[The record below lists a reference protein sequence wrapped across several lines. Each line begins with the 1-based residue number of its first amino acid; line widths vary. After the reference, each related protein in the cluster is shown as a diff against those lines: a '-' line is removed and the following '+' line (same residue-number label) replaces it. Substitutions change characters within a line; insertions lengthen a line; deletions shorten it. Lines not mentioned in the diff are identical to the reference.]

1 MTSSALPSRGF
12 LLGKFMPPHTGHVFL
27 CDFARNAC
35 QSLTI
40 LVCSLPDDPI
50 PGELRH
56 RWMRELFPDCDVRW
70 CDEILPQEPADH
82 PDFWAIWS
90 DVVARYGGSPDV
102 IFASEPYGLQ
112 LAGEVGAVFWPVDIG
127 RQARPVSGTAVRA
140 DPFGRWKDIPSVVR
154 PWFVR
159 RVCLF
164 GPESTGKTTLAVRLA
179 DRFETICVP
188 EYGRT
193 YTETFGVDL
202 GPDDLLKIAQ
212 GQLAATRAASR
223 QANRIQIEDTDPLL
237 TAVWSEMLTGQ
248 RAAWFDTFDA
258 FADLYLLCDTDAPWV
273 DDGTRYFP
281 DPKDRTRFSTL
292 CEAELRQRGVRHV
305 LLSGDWATREA
316 KAVEAILTAFPT
328 LSPPRPS
335 APPSTAAPPATE

>member
-1 MTSSALPSRGF
+1 MTSPELPARGF
-12 LLGKFMPPHTGHVFL
+12 VLGKFMPPHTGHVFL

-56 RWMRELFPDCDVRW
+56 LWMRELFPDCDVRW
-70 CDEILPQEPADH
+70 CAEILPQEPSDH

-102 IFASEPYGLQ
+102 VFASEHYGLR
-112 LAGEVGAVFWPVDIG
+112 LAAEVGAVFWPVDIG
-127 RQARPVSGTAVRA
+127 RLARPVSGTAVRA
-140 DPFGRWKDIPSVVR
+140 DPFGRWEDIPSVVR

-159 RVCLF
+159 RICLF
-164 GPESTGKTTLAVRLA
+164 GPESTGKTTLAARLA

-223 QANRIQIEDTDPLL
+223 QANRIQVEDTDPLL
-237 TAVWSEMLTGQ
+237 TAVWSDMLTGQ
-248 RAAWFDTFDA
+248 RAAWFDTFNA

-281 DPKDRTRFSTL
+281 GAEDRTRFSAL
-292 CEAELRQRGVRHV
+292 CEAELRQRGVRHIV
-305 LLSGDWATREA
+305 LRGDWAMREA
-316 KAVEAILTAFPT
+316 AAVEAILTAFPS
-328 LSPPRPS
+328 LSPPNPS
-335 APPSTAAPPATE
+335 APPSTA

>member
-1 MTSSALPSRGF
+1 MTAPDLPARGF
-12 LLGKFMPPHTGHVFL
+12 VLGKFMPPHQGHVFL

-40 LVCSLPDDPI
+40 LVCSLPGDPI

-56 RWMRELFPDCDVRW
+56 RWMSEMFPDCDVQW
-70 CDEILPQEPADH
+70 CAEVLPQEPADH

-102 IFASEPYGLQ
+102 VFASESYGLL
-112 LAGEVGAVFWPVDIG
+112 LAGEVGAVFWPVDVA
-127 RQARPVSGTAVRA
+127 RLTRPVSGTAVRT
-140 DPFGRWKDIPSVVR
+140 DPFGRWKDIPPVVR

-164 GPESTGKTTLAVRLA
+164 GPESTGKTTLAARLA

-193 YTETFGVDL
+193 YTEMFGVNV
-202 GPDDLLKIAQ
+202 GPDDPLKIAQ
-212 GQLAATRAASR
+212 GQMAASRAAAR

-237 TAVWSEMLTGQ
+237 TAVWSDMLTGQ
-248 RAAWFDTFDA
+248 RAAWFETFDA
-258 FADLYLLCDTDAPWV
+258 FAHLYLLCDTDTPWV

-281 DPKDRTRFSTL
+281 DAGDRTRFSAL
-292 CEAELRQRGVRHV
+292 CEAELRQRGVKHV
-305 LLSGDWATREA
+305 VLRGDWAEREA
-316 KAVEAILTAFPT
+316 AAVEAILNAFPT
-328 LSPPRPS
+328 L
-335 APPSTAAPPATE
+335 PPSPSDPPSSP

>member
-1 MTSSALPSRGF
+1 MTSPDLPMKGF
-12 LLGKFMPPHTGHVFL
+12 VVGKFMPPHQGHVFL

-50 PGELRH
+50 PGELRCQ
-56 RWMRELFPDCDVRW
+56 WMREMFPDCEVRW
-70 CDEILPQEPADH
+70 CSEILPQTPDEH

-90 DVVARYGGSPDV
+90 NVVSRYGGSPDAV
-102 IFASEPYGLQ
+102 FASEPYGLR
-112 LAGEVGAVFWPVDIG
+112 LAAEIGAVFWPVDMD
-127 RQARPVSGTAVRA
+127 RLARSVSGTAVRA
-140 DPFGRWKDIPSVVR
+140 DPFGRWRDIPSAVR

-164 GPESTGKTTLAVRLA
+164 GPESTGKTTLARRLA
-179 DRFETICVP
+179 TRFETICVP

-212 GQLAATRAASR
+212 GQLAAIRAASR

-237 TAVWSEMLTGQ
+237 TAVWSDMLTGQ
-248 RAAWFDTFDA
+248 RAAWFETFDA

-281 DPKDRTRFSTL
+281 EPGDRRRFSAL
-292 CEAELRQRGVRHV
+292 CEAELVSRGVRYV
-305 LLSGDWATREA
+305 LLRGDWAARAAAAEA
-316 KAVEAILTAFPT
+316 AIVDAFPQ
-328 LSPPRPS
+328 LGRPIVG
-335 APPSTAAPPATE
+335 